1 MKWIFVFLLI
11 FFLLLST
18 PVVLAQPLAPAL
30 DHVSNNIL
38 AQGEEHWSQMI
49 EDLTKSIKLNPE
61 DVELYNRRG
70 IAQCKLRKWDLAL
83 SDYQK
88 ALELDPNSQLALTN
102 QSLVLFELGK
112 NEEALKSLQE
122 IVRKYPMLSDA
133 RAALTA
139 LLWYSGYQGE
149 AESNWVSAV
158 GLDKRYGDRDW
169 IANTKNWPP
178 KIVAALDQFINFN

>member
-1 MKWIFVFLLI
+1 MKWIFVFWLICSLLWG
-11 FFLLLST
+11 T
-18 PVVLAQPLAPAL
+18 PGVLAQSLAPAL
-30 DHVSNNIL
+30 DQISNNL
-38 AQGEEHWSQMI
+38 LVEGEEYWSQMI
-49 EDLTKSIKLNPE
+49 EDLTKRIKLNPE
-61 DVELYNRRG
+61 DVELYNQRG
-70 IAQCKLRKWDLAL
+70 IAQSKLRKWDLAL

-88 ALELDPNSQLALTN
+88 AVELDPNSQLALTN

-158 GLDKRYGDRDW
+158 GLDQRYGDPNW
-169 IANTKNWPP
+169 VANTKNWPP